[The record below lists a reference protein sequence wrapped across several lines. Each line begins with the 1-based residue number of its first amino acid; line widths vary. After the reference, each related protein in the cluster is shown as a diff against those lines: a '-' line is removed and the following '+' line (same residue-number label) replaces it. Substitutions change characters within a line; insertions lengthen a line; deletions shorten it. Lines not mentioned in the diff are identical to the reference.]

1 MFFLTVSSSGDCNA
15 ARTKVR
21 SRSLWTSGQQYDG
34 MLGLG
39 STRDI
44 CNFSKNKKNL
54 KWLKCG
60 SKRFSLGKVCQ
71 R

>member
-44 CNFSKNKKNL
+44 CNFSKNK
-54 KWLKCG
+54 
-60 SKRFSLGKVCQ
+60 RT
-71 R
+71 